1 MEMVSIAVE
10 LALNQALSILDD
22 HKFNTNVEHFKEEI
36 YFLVGNLKI
45 VRSLLLDAES
55 KNLET
60 ESIKGWLQTVEAVAI
75 DADDM
80 LEEYAYEG
88 LQHNIEVLE
97 GKDRKVSSQVFP
109 SSFVS
114 EMVCKIKEI
123 SLSLDIICQES
134 AEIGLIPLTKNG
146 SEEHEVGLIDDYIY
160 EIEVFG
166 RENDVMKLTGMLID
180 SDNQKDLS
188 VVSVP
193 GIGGQGK
200 TTVAR
205 LVYENPDVVKHFD
218 HRIWVNLTEDC
229 DVRIFHEMVESITG
243 YDILRR
249 KSKEAITRHLRIILK
264 CRRYLIV
271 CDDVCNENSRIWESM
286 EKDFHEVSSSRGSKM
301 MVITR
306 SQQKMFKKRVF
317 GRGRKATSEL
327 VDIGKRL
334 VDKCRGVPLAI
345 ELLSGFLRSKKGES
359 EWSRISAT
367 WASTS
372 DSDVVLEAIRLNFDN
387 LPNVFLKQCFL
398 YCSVFPKNYLM
409 ERESLIQIW
418 MAQRL
423 LNSSSNEHT
432 LEATGDH
439 CFNFLLQT
447 SLLREQTYDD
457 FSTVNTCKMHG
468 LVHDFA
474 SHISK
479 NYCTNMKLRYMNGNT
494 DSEVVDLSANHR
506 VNFQRLR
513 ALYFV
518 GETFGDMLKTNIRCR
533 LYVLI
538 LDGENIKE
546 LPSLIGE
553 LKYLRYLDVS
563 RTSIN
568 MLPDSIV
575 KLYNLQTLR
584 VDRVQNLPEKFTNL
598 KNLRHVYGI
607 LHIPRIGELVNL
619 QTIPGFFVNGEKGC
633 NKKELETLDNL
644 KGKLIIYEIQNESS
658 KEEASKS
665 DLSRKYGI
673 TNLELH
679 WQNYRKDDCNAE
691 EVLEVLKPHFNLRVL
706 RISRFTVHNFPSWMM
721 TSNNVH
727 LCNLVQIQ
735 LEDCKQCVEILALGH
750 LPNLQLIEMHMM
762 DNVKC
767 IGSKFYGLDELG
779 STGAVFPSLRK
790 LRLSMVKLEDWLGV
804 RNSPVSSSR
813 IVFPCLQELILDF
826 CKRLTNLPEMD
837 CLDSLLRL
845 TISNCDELTSL
856 PDWIQSLGPLQ
867 DFSLNYSS
875 LNCLPEM
882 NSLISLQRISI
893 KFCESVIHFPSLS
906 CLTSLQKLEIIACGN
921 LITISSVSCSVET
934 LSIQS
939 CYKLNDLPELHNVSA
954 LQKLEVSY
962 CNNIVSIPNVPSGL
976 RSLLISCCNRLKA
989 IPGGLEACNFLE
1001 NVCITGCS
1009 SLENL
1014 DGLQHLT
1021 YLRRLEIGEFSEHL
1035 DHFPW
1040 QNEFHFQYLESL
1052 KLVGWY
1058 SLKSLPGIQQLP
1070 PLRELK
1076 IEKFF
1081 MLVALPE
1088 WLGDLEMLEWLYISS
1103 CDRLMYLPSAE
1114 AMQRLVNLQSL
1125 DVCECPLLKK
1135 RWVGNGPEWHKV
1147 SHIPNIGISDGFL

>member
-1 MEMVSIAVE
+1 MEMVSISVE

-75 DADDM
+75 DANDM

-160 EIEVFG
+160 EREVFG

-188 VVSVP
+188 VVSVL

-200 TTVAR
+200 TTVAQ

-306 SQQKMFKKRVF
+306 SQQVGEIVNASLCYRLDGLSDKDSWKMFKKRVF
-317 GRGRKATSEL
+317 GRGRKATAEL

-345 ELLSGFLRSKKGES
+345 ELLSGFLRSKKGEN

-439 CFNFLLQT
+439 YFNFLLQT

-494 DSEVVDLSANHR
+494 DSGVVDLSANHR

-553 LKYLRYLDVS
+553 QKYLRYLDVS

-633 NKKELETLDNL
+633 NMKELETLDNL
-644 KGKLIIYEIQNESS
+644 KGKLIIYEIQNVSS

-706 RISRFTVHNFPSWMM
+706 RISCFTVHKFPSWMM
-721 TSNNVH
+721 TRNNVH

-735 LEDCKQCVEILALGH
+735 LEDCKQCVEIPALGH

-790 LRLSMVKLEDWLGV
+790 LRLSM
-804 RNSPVSSSR
+804 
-813 IVFPCLQELILDF
+813 ELILDF

-856 PDWIQSLGPLQ
+856 PDWIQSLGSLQ
-867 DFSLNYSS
+867 DFSLSYSS

-893 KFCESVIHFPSLS
+893 KFCES
-906 CLTSLQKLEIIACGN
+906 
-921 LITISSVSCSVET
+921 
-934 LSIQS
+934 S
-939 CYKLNDLPELHNVSA
+939 CYKLNDIPELHNVSA

-1001 NVCITGCS
+1001 N
-1009 SLENL
+1009 
-1014 DGLQHLT
+1014 
-1021 YLRRLEIGEFSEHL
+1021 
-1035 DHFPW
+1035 
-1040 QNEFHFQYLESL
+1040 YLESL

-1058 SLKSLPGIQQLP
+1058 SLKSLAGIQQLP

-1103 CDRLMYLPSAE
+1103 CDRLMYPPSAE

-1125 DVCECPLLKK
+1125 DVWECPLLKK
-1135 RWVGNGPEWHKV
+1135 RWVGNGPEWHK
-1147 SHIPNIGISDGFL
+1147 F